1 METISSKDNTSGN
14 NYIAFFDLDRTIAKA
29 ISGNELVKGALRKNL
44 MTYFDL
50 ARAIYLSLLYKLNL
64 KDPRKII
71 NEMVTWT
78 KGISEQSM
86 NELCH
91 EVFRDVLLPSVFEE
105 ARLEIKAHK
114 EKNAKVVI
122 LSSAPAQICMEM
134 AKNLGMD
141 DIICSDLEAI
151 DGYLTGRPVGNLCF
165 DVEKEIR
172 LRAYCEMRYIKTSDV
187 WYYGDSISDLPALNL
202 AGNPVC
208 INPDNKLKRIA
219 LQRGWK
225 ILWWN

>member
-1 METISSKDNTSGN
+1 
-14 NYIAFFDLDRTIAKA
+14 
-29 ISGNELVKGALRKNL
+29 
-44 MTYFDL
+44 
-50 ARAIYLSLLYKLNL
+50 
-64 KDPRKII
+64 
-71 NEMVTWT
+71 
-78 KGISEQSM
+78 
-86 NELCH
+86 
-91 EVFRDVLLPSVFEE
+91 
-105 ARLEIKAHK
+105 
-114 EKNAKVVI
+114 
-122 LSSAPAQICMEM
+122 M

-165 DVEKEIR
+165 DIEKEIR